1 MNGPIQLRYLYGEK
15 RRIEKSVDTM
25 DVLEQSTDCSNP
37 ELRQLKTRIEDIT
50 DRLDGYGLYLYA
62 VVLRDLG
69 MKEESVDVLVRS
81 VNLSPLN
88 WAAWLLLAK
97 TVSSKEAVDSL
108 SLPEHWMQSFFIPQ
122 VLVTSCL

>member
-1 MNGPIQLRYLYGEK
+1 
-15 RRIEKSVDTM
+15 M